1 MVTQKKTSKPKK
13 TSKKSY
19 PKGGPKKAVPPPDDP
34 LRRAQEFDPDREQ
47 KSREMAEKRL
57 EAIRQTKQM
66 PTASEEAAERKS
78 EETPSQADS
87 DST

>member
-1 MVTQKKTSKPKK
+1 MPKK
-13 TSKKSY
+13 TKDDSTPDADSSNAVQSQT
-19 PKGGPKKAVPPPDDP
+19 PAVPPPDDP
-34 LRRAQEFDPDREQ
+34 LRRSQEFDPDREQ

-57 EAIRQTKQM
+57 EAIRKTKQM
-66 PTASEEAAERKS
+66 PTANEEAAERES